1 MEKTNP
7 SSSVVGC
14 MLICYKAASD
24 PLACL
29 TVILSS
35 IFISLIIRFP
45 FFDLLWSNALK
56 WFINA
61 KVHVAPADSTTKS
74 SCSEGNG
81 KSFYSSSLL
90 TETEMVMERLGI
102 YGMCFDNSKNI
113 GSKEIMGLFEEEEPR
128 MEEVK
133 EAFDVF
139 DENGDGFIDA
149 KELKRIIGKLGFE
162 EASEVECQRM
172 IKTFDC
178 DGDGRISVGEFVKLL
193 EYSFF

>member
-29 TVILSS
+29 TVILSNS
-35 IFISLIIRFP
+35 SL
-45 FFDLLWSNALK
+45 K
-56 WFINA
+56 
-61 KVHVAPADSTTKS
+61 TTKS

-102 YGMCFDNSKNI
+102 TGMCFDNSKNI

-193 EYSFF
+193 EYSFSN